1 MALKQEPEKPVNHER
16 WLLTYADLI
25 TLLMIFFVVMYSLAR
40 LDAAKFKSLSNSLRI
55 AFGGG
60 RNLFGEYEGSGM
72 VPLPIASPEEL
83 AVAKEDTDD
92 YVTQHGL
99 QNEVSTTVEDRGL
112 VITMQEKLLFEP
124 GKSDISPIARPTLA
138 ALARLLSAL
147 PNFVRVEGHTDAVPA
162 GAAASSNWQLSTQR
176 SANIAQFLVEQNGL
190 DPRRVSAIGYADTR
204 PVADNR
210 TLAGRAKNRRV
221 EIVLLNRR
229 YESTERN
236 AR

>member
-1 MALKQEPEKPVNHER
+1 VAKKQEPEKAPNHER

-40 LDAAKFKSLSNSLRI
+40 LDSQKFKSLSNSLRI

-60 RNLFGEYEGSGM
+60 RNLFGEFEGSGM

-99 QNEVSTTVEDRGL
+99 QNEVNTEVDDRGL
-112 VITMQEKLLFEP
+112 VITLQERLLFEP
-124 GKSDISPIARPTLA
+124 GKTELNASAKATL
-138 ALARLLSAL
+138 LAMAKLLNTL
-147 PNFVRVEGHTDAVPA
+147 PNYVRVEGHTDNVPVAGPA
-162 GAAASSNWQLSTQR
+162 GSNWALSSMRAAT
-176 SANIAQFLVEQNGL
+176 IAQLLVSQGGV
-190 DPRRVSAIGYADTR
+190 DPRRISAIGYADNR
-204 PVADNR
+204 PIADNK

-229 YESTERN
+229 YDATERN
-236 AR
+236 GR